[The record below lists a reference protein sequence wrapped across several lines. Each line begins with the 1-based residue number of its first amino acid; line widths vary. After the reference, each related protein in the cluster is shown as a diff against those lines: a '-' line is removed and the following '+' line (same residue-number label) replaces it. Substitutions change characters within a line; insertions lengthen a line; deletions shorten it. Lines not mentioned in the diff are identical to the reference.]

1 MDESATPTAAPALAP
16 NQFRQAD
23 IAPGQIGLV
32 HVGDQRVAIYNVD
45 GTFYAT
51 EERCVHAGWPLSDG
65 AELDGKQ
72 LTCPLHNWC
81 YDVTTG
87 EILRGMKSLRLK
99 VFQVTCDG
107 DVGIVEPAA
116 Q

>member
-1 MDESATPTAAPALAP
+1 MDESTTPADARVLTQ
-16 NQFRQAD
+16 NQFRLDD

-32 HVGDQRVAIYNVD
+32 RVEDQRVAVYNVD
-45 GTFYAT
+45 GVFYAT

-87 EILRGMKSLRLK
+87 EVLRGMKSLRLK
-99 VFQVTCDG
+99 VFQVICDG